1 MVGRGSYGRPWFMGQ
16 VKHYLATGQRLPSP
30 SIAEQYA
37 VVREHYDAM
46 LEHYGIEGG
55 LRVARKHLAW
65 YSKGLPGSAEFRS
78 SVMKIDDVDTVKRTL
93 REYYEPLLERQAA

>member
-1 MVGRGSYGRPWFMGQ
+1 
-16 VKHYLATGQRLPSP
+16 
-30 SIAEQYA
+30 
-37 VVREHYDAM
+37 M

-78 SVMKIDDVDTVKRTL
+78 SVMRIDNVDAVKSAI
-93 REYYEPLLERQAA
+93 REFYEPLLERQAA